1 MAKTLHSLKEFIIFA
16 PKKLRAMAKY
26 LLARYIWEVSTIY
39 RARRITLKELNE
51 KWRDSPYYDGKDI
64 PRRTFDY
71 HRKEVEM
78 LFQVNIVCDKHDNT
92 YRIEDDSAF
101 LGGEVR
107 RWLLNNFSM
116 TNAIREARD
125 LEECISI
132 EPIPSAEHYLSVV
145 LQALREHKVLNMTY
159 LSFERDTPTSHELM
173 PYAVK
178 LFHLRW
184 YVIGKITSREG
195 ILIFSMDR
203 IQSLTITEQKYK
215 YPKSFNVHD
224 YYRNSFGIIIESGV
238 ECERVR
244 LKVMNNQAK
253 YFRSLPLHPSQKEVE
268 TTPDYAVFE
277 YHLKPTY
284 DFEQEI
290 LSHREDVEVL
300 EPLSLRNNIKE
311 SIRKMADLYNREK
324 IKK

>member
-1 MAKTLHSLKEFIIFA
+1 
-16 PKKLRAMAKY
+16 MAKY

-39 RARRITLKELNE
+39 HARRITLRELNE

-71 HRKEVEM
+71 HRKEIEM
-78 LFQVNIVCDKHDNT
+78 LFQVNVVCDKHDNT

-101 LGGEVR
+101 RNGEVR

-125 LEECISI
+125 LEDCISI
-132 EPIPSAEHYLSVV
+132 EPIPSAEPFLSVV
-145 LQALREHKVLNMTY
+145 LQALRERKVLRMTY
-159 LSFERDTPTSHELM
+159 HSFERDAPTNHELM

-184 YVIGKITSREG
+184 YVIGKTTRRKD

-203 IQSLTITEQKYK
+203 IQSLAVTEQN
-215 YPKSFNVHD
+215 FNFPQWFNIHN
-224 YYRNSFGIIIESGV
+224 YYRDSFGIIIENGV

-253 YFRSLPLHPSQKEVE
+253 YFRSLPLHSSQKEVE
-268 TTPDYAVFE
+268 TMSDYSVFE

-290 LSHREDVEVL
+290 LSHREDVVVL
-300 EPLSLRNNIKE
+300 EPVSLREKIKE
-311 SIRKMADLYNREK
+311 SILKMVVLYND
-324 IKK
+324 

>member
-1 MAKTLHSLKEFIIFA
+1 
-16 PKKLRAMAKY
+16 MAKY

-51 KWRDSPYYDGKDI
+51 KWCDSPYYDGKDI

-71 HRKEVEM
+71 HRKEIEM

-101 LGGEVR
+101 RNGEVR

-132 EPIPSAEHYLSVV
+132 EPIPSAEPYLSMV
-145 LQALREHKVLNMTY
+145 LQALRENKILNMTY
-159 LSFERDTPTSHELM
+159 QSYERNTPTNHELM

-184 YVIGKITSREG
+184 YVIGKTTRRKD

-203 IQSLTITEQKYK
+203 IQSLSVTEQNFKF
-215 YPKSFNVHD
+215 PQWFNIHN
-224 YYRNSFGIIIESGV
+224 YYRDSFGIIIEDGV

-253 YFRSLPLHPSQKEVE
+253 YFRSLPLHSSQKEVE
-268 TTPDYAVFE
+268 TMSDYSVFE

-290 LSHREDVEVL
+290 LSHREDVVVL
-300 EPLSLRNNIKE
+300 EPVSLREKIKE
-311 SIRKMADLYNREK
+311 SILKMVVLYND
-324 IKK
+324 